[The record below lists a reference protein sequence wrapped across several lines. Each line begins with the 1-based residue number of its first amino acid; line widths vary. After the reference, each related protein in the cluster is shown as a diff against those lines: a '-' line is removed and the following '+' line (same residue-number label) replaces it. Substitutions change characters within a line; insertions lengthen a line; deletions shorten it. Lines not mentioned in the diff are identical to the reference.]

1 MASQTQVAFVNTAH
15 QELTE
20 RGFQEIEAWKSCYWE
35 PELKVSLVLY
45 VDDFKLSGP
54 KGSMAEA
61 WKKIRE
67 AIQTGDPHP
76 LSHFL
81 GCTHE
86 AVRLIPPGGT
96 EEVAGQVKTY
106 GRIL

>member
-1 MASQTQVAFVNTAH
+1 M
-15 QELTE
+15 
-20 RGFQEIEAWKSCYWE
+20 
-35 PELKVSLVLY
+35 KVFLVLN

-54 KGSMAEA
+54 RYSMVEA
-61 WKKIRE
+61 WKNIRE

-86 AVRLIPPGGT
+86 AVRLIPPGRT
-96 EEVAGQVKTY
+96 EEVNGQVQNMEGFFRKCVETFQHLA
-106 GRIL
+106 GDNVQMEIVAG